1 MENTLDNVKYFW
13 ADLPKWA
20 KGVALIAVIA
30 IPSYIGYKI
39 YKNKQDEK
47 ERLKAL
53 EDLNKVDDQIR
64 NLKNQGQ
71 VPSHS
76 DAQYNQFA
84 DDLFQAMKGCGT
96 EVNKIYKVFD
106 KMYNDIDVYKLILAY
121 GVDKELTCWASS
133 NVKGGLAQALSS
145 ELGFGILTN
154 RFTSSF
160 GYVCFHTYEL
170 DVVNC
175 ILSKKGIK
183 FQF

>member
-1 MENTLDNVKYFW
+1 MANTLDNVKYFW

-20 KGVALIAVIA
+20 KGIAIVAAIG
-30 IPSYIGYKI
+30 IPSYIGYTI
-39 YKNKQDEK
+39 YKNKK
-47 ERLKAL
+47 EEQARLKAL
-53 EDLNKVDDQIR
+53 EDLNKVTDEIQ

-84 DDLFQAMKGCGT
+84 EDLFQAMNGCGT
-96 EVNKIYKVFD
+96 EVKKVYKVFD

-121 GVDKELTCWASS
+121 GVDKELSCIISS
-133 NVKGGLAQALSS
+133 NFKGGLAGAVSS
-145 ELGFGILTN
+145 ELGLGLLALSYV
-154 RFTSSF
+154 SSY
-160 GYVCFHTYEL
+160 GYRCTKTYEL

>member
-1 MENTLDNVKYFW
+1 MKTIDNVKYFW

-20 KGVALIAVIA
+20 KGIALVAAIG

-47 ERLKAL
+47 QRLKAL
-53 EDLNKVDDQIR
+53 EDLNKITDEIQ

-71 VPSHS
+71 SPSYS

-84 DDLFQAMKGCGT
+84 EVLFQAMDGCGT
-96 EVNKIYKVFD
+96 SYGKIYEVMD
-106 KMYNDIDVYKLILAY
+106 KMYKDIDVYKLILAY
-121 GVDKELTCWASS
+121 GVDKELSCITSS
-133 NVKGGLAQALSS
+133 NFKGGLAGALSS
-145 ELGFGILTN
+145 ELGIAFPQVH
-154 RFTSSF
+154 FTSSF
-160 GYVCFHTYEL
+160 GYTCWNTDEL
-170 DVVNC
+170 KMVNC